1 MTKIVSVNVSDI
13 QTVEWRG
20 ETMTTGFFKKPV
32 ASAAVG
38 RLGLAGDSQAEL
50 AVHGGPDK
58 AVYAYSE
65 DHYPWWRQRLPGI
78 DLPFGAFGENLTVS
92 GFNDNE
98 ACIGDLY
105 RAGSALLMAVQPRL
119 PCVKLA
125 MRFDDPSMV
134 KTFAQSGRL
143 GIYFRVVEEG
153 RVSPGAPME
162 KTFAHPERFPVYE
175 LARLYFDPGLTAEKA
190 SRALALPVLN
200 DNWRDML
207 GKRLQKA

>member
-13 QTVEWRG
+13 REVHWRG
-20 ETMTTGFFKKPV
+20 QTMTTGFFKKPV
-32 ASAAVG
+32 PGADVT
-38 RLGLAGDSQAEL
+38 RLGLAGDKQAEL
-50 AVHGGPDK
+50 DVHGGPDK

-65 DHYPWWRQRLPGI
+65 DHYPWWSQRLPGT
-78 DLPFGAFGENLTVS
+78 DLSYGSFGENLTVN

-125 MRFDDPSMV
+125 MRFDDPGLV
-134 KTFAQSGRL
+134 KTFADSGRL

-153 RVSPGAPME
+153 RINPGDPME

-175 LARLYFDPGLTAEKA
+175 LARLYFDPELTSKKA
-190 SRALALPVLN
+190 GRALALPVLN

-207 GKRLQKA
+207 GKRLKKA